1 MRSVACKNDNTAYLI
16 FEYRPQTHV
25 FTSFLL
31 LEHNSATDGNT
42 LMVLNRIMEH
52 VIADS
57 RMQTDHCGV
66 SRAWT
71 TTLLV
76 FIF

>member
-1 MRSVACKNDNTAYLI
+1 MITLLI
-16 FEYRPQTHV
+16 LFFEYRPLIHV
-25 FTSFLL
+25 LTSFLL
-31 LEHNSATDGNT
+31 LEHNGNI
-42 LMVLNRIMEH
+42 LMVLDRIIEH
-52 VIADS
+52 IIADS